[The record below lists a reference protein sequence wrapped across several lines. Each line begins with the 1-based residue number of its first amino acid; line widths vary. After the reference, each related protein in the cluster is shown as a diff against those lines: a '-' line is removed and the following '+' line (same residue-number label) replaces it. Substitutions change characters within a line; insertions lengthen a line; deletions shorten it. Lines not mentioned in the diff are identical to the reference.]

1 MVLAP
6 GVRFGPHEVIAL
18 IGEGGMGKVWPMDH
32 SNFDRDGGIEML
44 LRRRLT
50 IFRAIV
56 RVSVLL
62 VLLVCGLPG
71 VVTGQERSGFWIGL
85 DVGGGSAGTS
95 ASGTVGSVFSDDRG
109 WTGAAALG
117 LGWAVNPQL
126 LVGIELRGMGWR
138 WWAGDL
144 EGTLYMNNVSG
155 ILTYY
160 PRAASGL
167 YVKGG
172 LGGSFL
178 NMDVEG
184 FGGPAGNS
192 SHGLGFTT
200 GTGYDVYLGRGFWL
214 TPAVNFF
221 YGQSGDV
228 EFGGDTVIRDWK
240 HNRFDFT
247 IGIKFN

>member
-1 MVLAP
+1 
-6 GVRFGPHEVIAL
+6 
-18 IGEGGMGKVWPMDH
+18 
-32 SNFDRDGGIEML
+32 
-44 LRRRLT
+44 
-50 IFRAIV
+50 
-56 RVSVLL
+56 
-62 VLLVCGLPG
+62 
-71 VVTGQERSGFWIGL
+71 
-85 DVGGGSAGTS
+85 
-95 ASGTVGSVFSDDRG
+95 VFSDDRG
-109 WTGAAALG
+109 WTGASALG

-126 LVGIELRGMGWR
+126 LVGIELRGMGWK
-138 WWAGDL
+138 WWTTDWN
-144 EGTLYMNNVSG
+144 GTLYVNNVSG

-160 PRAASGL
+160 PRVASGF

-192 SHGLGFTT
+192 SHGFGFTT

-228 EFGGDTVIRDWK
+228 EFSRDTVIRDWK
-240 HNRFDFT
+240 HNRTDFT
-247 IGIKFN
+247 VGIKFN